1 MVTFTEEILNGKL
14 HFLCSSQM
22 ALFLSMLF
30 PLQQNQKWFEFVI
43 SVTFAIKHW
52 TLFIIL
58 SAFLIQ
64 DNVNDIII
72 FADKL
77 TKFCWQISRLFQH
90 VMIMSNTL
98 LDWLPIRCKKIWN
111 DPLGSQKTPSTVTWD
126 MKLLTLTRFTGSCF
140 WKFFCFL

>member
-14 HFLCSSQM
+14 HFLRSSQM
-22 ALFLSMLF
+22 ALFLSMPF
-30 PLQQNQKWFEFVI
+30 PLQQNQTWFEFVI

-52 TLFIIL
+52 TLFITL
-58 SAFLIQ
+58 SAFLVQ

-98 LDWLPIRCKKIWN
+98 LDRLPIRCKK
-111 DPLGSQKTPSTVTWD
+111 
-126 MKLLTLTRFTGSCF
+126 KLKQPFRIPKDSFHCNLIHEAINTNSIY
-140 WKFFCFL
+140 K